1 MVLAWPTS
9 GKTTNLRVSV
19 LLMAL
24 MVFAGSAFGRDIRI
38 GIGQEFASVISPEN
52 GRLNGE
58 LSQAY
63 NCVINGSGYRA
74 LFMVMPLARLINELR
89 VGNVDVGL
97 PLVHDPS
104 RDSFATFGDTV
115 FGSSYLRVSLPTNT
129 AQPDGRYVRY
139 AYIRGFAGKTMLKD
153 LEGPTFAVSEWSQAL
168 EMLRRQRADYVL
180 ITEKTFGAMTADSD
194 EQFVVESVRD
204 LDVAFYVSNYA
215 PELLRAMNDANAR
228 CRD

>member
-1 MVLAWPTS
+1 MVLAWPAN
-9 GKTTNLRVSV
+9 GKNKTLRMSV

-24 MVFAGSAFGRDIRI
+24 MVFSGSAFGGDIRI

-52 GRLNGE
+52 GRLKGE

-63 NCVINGSGYRA
+63 NCLINGSGYRVQFVV
-74 LFMVMPLARLINELR
+74 LPLARLINELR

-115 FGSSYLRVSLPTNT
+115 FGSSYLRVSWPTNT
-129 AQPDGRYVRY
+129 AQPDGDDVRY

-153 LEGPTFAVSEWSQAL
+153 LEGPTFAVSEWDQAI
-168 EMLRRQRADYVL
+168 EMLRRGRADYVL

-194 EQFVVESVRD
+194 EEFVVERVRD
-204 LDVAFYVSNYA
+204 LDVGFYVSNRS
-215 PELLRAMNDANAR
+215 PELLQAMNDANAR